1 LEDCRAGNKS
11 SFLLDFLS
19 QGTELQVLFCLTLRQ
34 RRVSLPSG
42 EPGLRFVL
50 TQNETPGYVSHRT
63 HPSLIMSV
71 FPQLDTEGQQLQN
84 LLENYARAQALNS
97 LTLDLISAPGLAP
110 FSRVLTA
117 RVVELF
123 GCSGSVLA
131 LSHGEQVRIVH
142 LQAENLTA
150 SGRALRVIV
159 GKGLAEVSQ
168 KQTQEILKISAGDVV
183 GVGLADEIGW
193 NTFLLAKLPGV
204 EGSPLGL
211 LCLIDAQATSP
222 EDVELLRQ
230 LTNYVSV
237 ALENLRRISQVTQAS
252 RQWAEIFDSISDFL
266 LLHDERDKVVRVN
279 RALAESRKR
288 HPGELVGLPVGEIF
302 LPNADSGVRNCPFCL
317 SHDEN
322 GKREEFFDPATHR
335 TYLISSSR
343 LVGIGENGRQTIHV
357 LKDVTEHRETERLYR
372 ELFDNLQ
379 EGAYFSTP
387 DGRFTE
393 VNNAMVRMLGYS
405 CREEL
410 LDVETPSRFYVSP
423 SQKENPGQERSRF
436 GVLKTQEVILR
447 RKDGSL
453 LHALETGFAVHD
465 HAGQVAQF
473 RGVIL
478 DISEI
483 KRVQAQ
489 LKRERD
495 FNTQILNNTQSMI
508 LVVDTAGLVSYANR
522 KCYEVGARGS
532 GELVG
537 NRLEEIIA
545 TSHRR
550 VLKNAFEN
558 TLEGHQIN
566 NLELPLVRGG
576 ELLGKF
582 SANLSPMRDENGNVN
597 SIVAVMTDVTDMATL
612 QAKLVQTEKMAAVGQ
627 MVSGVAHEVNNPL
640 TAILGFADLLLENSD
655 VPESVRQE
663 LQVIM
668 QEAQR
673 TKEIIQNLLSFARQ
687 NPVRRSKVQINQ
699 ILRRTITL
707 RAYDFTNR
715 GIALLEHFD
724 EALPEVEGDAHQLQ
738 QVFLNIL
745 NNAYDAVCE
754 SACEGQVMVE
764 TAHTVGNVEVRFRDN
779 GPGIKHIERI
789 FDPFFTTKDV
799 GKGTGLG
806 LSICYGIMREHGGEI
821 SCFNNIN
828 GPGATFL
835 LRVPIERPQ
844 IRSIAGSGI

>member
-1 LEDCRAGNKS
+1 
-11 SFLLDFLS
+11 
-19 QGTELQVLFCLTLRQ
+19 
-34 RRVSLPSG
+34 
-42 EPGLRFVL
+42 
-50 TQNETPGYVSHRT
+50 
-63 HPSLIMSV
+63 MSA
-71 FPQLDTEGQQLQN
+71 FPQFDEERQQIQEVLAA
-84 LLENYARAQALNS
+84 YARSQALNC
-97 LTLDLISAPGLAP
+97 LALDLISAQGLAP
-110 FSRVLTA
+110 FSRILTA
-117 RVVELF
+117 RLAELF
-123 GCSGSVLA
+123 GCKASMLA
-131 LSHGEQVRIVH
+131 LLHGGQARIVH
-142 LQAENLTA
+142 LHADNVVI
-150 SGRALRVIV
+150 SGRALRVIL
-159 GKGLAEVSQ
+159 GKGLADLCQPAMQEMVEVRAAQ
-168 KQTQEILKISAGDVV
+168 VLGE
-183 GVGLADEIGW
+183 GLADEIGW
-193 NTFLLAKLPGV
+193 QRFLITRLAGENGV
-204 EGSPLGL
+204 AAGL
-211 LCLIDAQATSP
+211 ICLVDAQANSSETTA
-222 EDVELLRQ
+222 LLRQ
-230 LTNYVSV
+230 LSSYVAV
-237 ALENLRRISQVTQAS
+237 ALENLRRIVQVTHSS
-252 RQWAEIFDSISDFL
+252 RQWAEIFDSITDFML
-266 LLHDERDKVVRVN
+266 VHDENAEIIKVN
-279 RALAESRKR
+279 RVLAESRGQ
-288 HPGELVGLPVGEIF
+288 HPAELVGASMRDLF
-302 LPNADSGVRNCPFCL
+302 LPDQNRSVECPFCP
-317 SHDEN
+317 SSQ
-322 GKREEFFDPATHR
+322 GPGRREEFFDPATHK

-343 LVGIGENGRQTIHV
+343 LVGIGEKGRQTIHV
-357 LKDVTEHRETERLYR
+357 LKDVTEHREAERLYR

-405 CREEL
+405 SREEL
-410 LDVETPSRFYVSP
+410 LAIEEPSRFYVSP
-423 SQKENPGQERSRF
+423 SQRESAAQDPSRF
-436 GVLKTQEVILR
+436 GVLKTEEIVLR

-465 HAGQVAQF
+465 QAGNVSQF

-522 KCYEVGARGS
+522 KCYEVGARGK
-532 GELVG
+532 GELRG

-545 TSHRR
+545 PSHRR

-558 TLEGHQIN
+558 TLQGHQVN
-566 NLELPLVRGG
+566 NLELPLVRGN

-582 SANLSPMRDENGNVN
+582 SANLSPMRDENGGVN
-597 SIVAVMTDVTDMATL
+597 SIVAVMTDITDMASL
-612 QAKLVQTEKMAAVGQ
+612 QAKLVETEKMAAVGQ

-640 TAILGFADLLLENSD
+640 TAILGFADLLLDSPD
-655 VPESVRQE
+655 LPGSARGE

-707 RAYDFTNR
+707 RAYDFTNS
-715 GIALLEHFD
+715 GIALIERFD
-724 EALPEVEGDAHQLQ
+724 EAIPDVEGDGHQLQ

-754 SACEGQVMVE
+754 TRCDGQVTVE
-764 TAHTVGNVEVRFRDN
+764 TARASDAVEVRFRDN
-779 GPGIKHIERI
+779 GPGIKNIERI
-789 FDPFFTTKDV
+789 FDPFFTTKEV

-821 SCFNNIN
+821 SCFNNN
-828 GPGATFL
+828 DGPGATFL
-835 LRVPIERPQ
+835 LRIPVQ
-844 IRSIAGSGI
+844 AQSMAFVAGAGI

>member
-1 LEDCRAGNKS
+1 
-11 SFLLDFLS
+11 
-19 QGTELQVLFCLTLRQ
+19 
-34 RRVSLPSG
+34 
-42 EPGLRFVL
+42 
-50 TQNETPGYVSHRT
+50 
-63 HPSLIMSV
+63 MSA
-71 FPQLDTEGQQLQN
+71 FTQLDAERLQLQN
-84 LLENYARAQALNS
+84 LLENYARARALNS
-97 LTLDLISAPGLAP
+97 LSLDLISVQGLAP

-117 RVVELF
+117 RLAELF
-123 GCSGSVLA
+123 GAKGSALA
-131 LSHGEQVRIVH
+131 LSRGDQVRIVH
-142 LQAENLTA
+142 LQTENLTV
-150 SGRALRVIV
+150 SNRAMRAIV
-159 GKGLAEVSQ
+159 GKGIAEVSQ
-168 KQTQEILKISAGDVV
+168 KQTQEMLTIPAGDVV
-183 GVGLADEIGW
+183 GCGLADEIGW
-193 NTFLLAKLPGV
+193 NTFLIAKLPGTD
-204 EGSPLGL
+204 GIPLGL
-211 LCLIDAQATSP
+211 MCVIDAQAMSP
-222 EDVELLRQ
+222 EDLGAFRQ
-230 LTNYVSV
+230 LTGYVSA
-237 ALENLRRISQVTQAS
+237 ALENLRSVSQVTQAS

-279 RALAESRKR
+279 RALAESRGR
-288 HPGELVGLPVGEIF
+288 HPGELVGSSVSEIF
-302 LPNADSGVRNCPFCL
+302 QSNEDSRASTCPFCL
-317 SHDEN
+317 SHQAS
-322 GKREEFFDPATHR
+322 GKREEFFDPTTHR

-343 LVGIGENGRQTIHV
+343 LVGIGGNGRQTIHV

-410 LDVETPSRFYVSP
+410 LDVETPSRFYASP
-423 SQKENPGQERSRF
+423 SQRENLGQERGRF

-453 LHALETGFAVHD
+453 LHALEAGFAVHD
-465 HAGQVAQF
+465 QAGKIAQF

-478 DISEI
+478 DITEI

-522 KCYEVGARGS
+522 KCYQVGARGI

-537 NRLEEIIA
+537 NRLEEIVA
-545 TSHRR
+545 LSHRR

-655 VPESVRQE
+655 LPESVREE

-687 NPVRRSKVQINQ
+687 NPVRQSKVQINQ

-715 GIALLEHFD
+715 SIALIERFE
-724 EALPEVEGDAHQLQ
+724 EALPEVQGDAHQLQ

-754 SACEGQVMVE
+754 ANWEGQVIVE
-764 TAHTVGNVEVRFRDN
+764 TVCNAGNIEVRFRDN
-779 GPGIKHIERI
+779 GSGIKYIERI
-789 FDPFFTTKDV
+789 FDPFFTTKEV

-821 SCFNNIN
+821 SCFNNTD

-835 LRVPIERPQ
+835 LRIPVEAERT
-844 IRSIAGSGI
+844 SIAGAGI